1 MPRWKGK
8 VRCPARGFQ
17 RGGAGRA
24 PPPSAPPAS
33 PRRVGRPASAASV
46 ALRFRFGSFRSGP
59 LPVVRGNAEHR
70 TERGLRVAR
79 PLQAERA
86 AGPACAGRGAGTRC
100 GEAPGRDGGGLSREP
115 GLRAQR
121 GRAAVAGPCPGG
133 TAPGPCR
140 AAPRRV
146 WERSGCTA
154 RPHSAVR
161 NNLPLFIQ
169 LRVVVKL

>member
-86 AGPACAGRGAGTRC
+86 AGPACAGRGAGTGAGRLRGGTGAASAGSRGC
-100 GEAPGRDGGGLSREP
+100 GHSGAERRWPGLVPAEPPPGRAGQRRAACGSAPG
-115 GLRAQR
+115 
-121 GRAAVAGPCPGG
+121 
-133 TAPGPCR
+133 
-140 AAPRRV
+140 APRVLTPRYGIIFPF
-146 WERSGCTA
+146 SYSCA
-154 RPHSAVR
+154 LS
-161 NNLPLFIQ
+161 
-169 LRVVVKL
+169 